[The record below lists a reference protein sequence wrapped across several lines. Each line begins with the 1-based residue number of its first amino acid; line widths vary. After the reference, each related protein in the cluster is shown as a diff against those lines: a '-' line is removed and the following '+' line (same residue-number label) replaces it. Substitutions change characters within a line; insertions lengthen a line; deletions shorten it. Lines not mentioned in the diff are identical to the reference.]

1 MARNVVNSGK
11 RANVVNATVI
21 NATVANPVDED
32 AAARTAEEVNN
43 EVNDAAETNEATA
56 SADIADY
63 GRTFSNCI
71 AYLKA
76 IGGKVIKNI
85 KVKNTNFT
93 EKDNYTMV
101 SFTLGENVQGYVARE
116 DGSFI
121 QGERNVIFTSL
132 FAIVGAVKEN
142 DELSWVANYLIEH
155 PKSLN
160 LLFNGGTIDI
170 IQVPVT
176 AGEIYV
182 NPFSSK
188 REEVVFEHDTIIN
201 NVIGFHL
208 GKTGEKVAERLMDKL
223 LDEI

>member
-1 MARNVVNSGK
+1 MAKNVVNSGA
-11 RANVVNATVI
+11 RNANVVNATVV
-21 NATVANPVDED
+21 NATVVNPVDED
-32 AAARTAEEVNN
+32 AAARTAEEVNE
-43 EVNDAAETNEATA
+43 EVNDSVETTA

-63 GRTFSNCI
+63 GRTFEDCI
-71 AYLKA
+71 RYLKA
-76 IGGKVIKNI
+76 VGGKVIKNI

-101 SFTLGENVQGYVARE
+101 SFTIGQNIQGYVARE

-176 AGEIYV
+176 AKEVYV